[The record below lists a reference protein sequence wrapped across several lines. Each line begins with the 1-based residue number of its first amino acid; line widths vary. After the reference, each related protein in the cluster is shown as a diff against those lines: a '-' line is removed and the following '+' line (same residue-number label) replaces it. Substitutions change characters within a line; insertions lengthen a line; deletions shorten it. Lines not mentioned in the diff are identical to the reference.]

1 VIEYPNTFWRRLS
14 MSLHELAGKPAPKS
28 LLANIPRLVTAYY
41 TDHPDAGCIAERV
54 AFGTSGHRGS
64 SFRRSFNEDH
74 ILATTQAIC
83 DYRPEKGGGP
93 LFVGMD
99 THALSEPSFATA
111 LEVLAANGIDTMVQA
126 GRGYTPTPV
135 ISHAILTYNRGR
147 ASGLADGIVITPS
160 HNPPEDGGF
169 KYNPPEGGPA
179 DVQTTRWIEN
189 RANEYLAA
197 GLRGVKR
204 TSFGKALRAGT
215 TREHD
220 YVGPYVDDLA
230 NVVDMKLIAGSGI
243 RIAVDPMGGS
253 SLPFWDPVAAR
264 YGIRLDVV
272 NRDVDPAFG
281 FMTVDRDGRIRMD
294 CSSPYAMARLIGLKD
309 RYDIAFGND
318 PDSDRHG
325 IVTRS
330 AGLMNPNHYLAV
342 AIWYLFRNRP
352 GWRPDAV
359 VGKTLVSSSLIDRV
373 TADLGRTLSEVPVG
387 FKWFVDGL
395 LRGTCGFGGEESSG
409 ASFLRMDGTVW
420 TTDKDGLIMGLLA
433 AEITARTGRDP
444 GEHYAELAERFGSP
458 LYERMDVA
466 ASVEQKAVL
475 EKLSPEQVGASEMAG
490 EAIVASFTK
499 APGNGMPIGGLKVV
513 TRDGWFAARPSG
525 TENIYKVYTES
536 FRDRAHLARIQEE
549 AKAIIDAVFKKAGV

>member
-1 VIEYPNTFWRRLS
+1 
-14 MSLHELAGKPAPKS
+14 MALHELAGKPAPKS
-28 LLANIPRLVTAYY
+28 LLVNIPRLVSAYY
-41 TDHPDAGCIAERV
+41 TNHPDADRDTEKV

-64 SFRRSFNEDH
+64 SFKDSFNEDH

-83 DYRPEKGGGP
+83 DYRATRGIGGP
-93 LFVGMD
+93 IFVGMD

-111 LEVLAANGIDTMVQA
+111 MEVLAANGVHAMIQR

-135 ISHAILTYNRGR
+135 ISHAILTHNRGR
-147 ASGLADGIVITPS
+147 LSGLADGIVITPS

-179 DVQTTRWIEN
+179 DVEATRWIED
-189 RANEYLAA
+189 RANEYLRAM
-197 GLRGVKR
+197 LKGVKR
-204 TSFGKALRAGT
+204 TLFEKALESAT
-215 TREHD
+215 THEHD
-220 YVGPYVDDLA
+220 YIGPYVDDLRH
-230 NVVDMKLIAGSGI
+230 VLDMEAIRSSGI
-243 RIAVDPMGGS
+243 RIAVDPMGGA
-253 SLPFWDPVAAR
+253 SLPFWDPVADR

-272 NRDVDPAFG
+272 NREVDATFG
-281 FMTVDRDGRIRMD
+281 FMTVDRDGKIRMD

-325 IVTRS
+325 IVTGS

-342 AIWYLFRNRP
+342 AIWYLFQNRP
-352 GWRPDAV
+352 GWRRDAV

-373 TADLGRTLSEVPVG
+373 AAHLGRKLSEVPVG

-395 LRGTCGFGGEESSG
+395 LDGSCGFGGEESAG
-409 ASFLRMDGTVW
+409 ASFLRTDGTVW

-433 AEITARTGRDP
+433 AEITAKTGRDP
-444 GEHYAELAERFGSP
+444 GQHYAELAGRFGSP

-475 EKLSPEQVGASEMAG
+475 ERLSPEKVGASELAG
-490 EAIVASFTK
+490 ETIMAAFTE
-499 APGNGMPIGGLKVV
+499 APGNRMPIGGLKVV

-525 TENIYKVYTES
+525 TENIYKIYTES
-536 FRDRAHLARIQEE
+536 FRDHAHLARIQEE
-549 AKAIIDAVFKKAGV
+549 ARAIIDAVFRKAGV